1 MCKVTVETP
10 LIPTTKQSRLFWMKS
25 SEQIFAPLDIQVNY
39 TLFFFENIYLI
50 TKMIIRTY
58 ILMSLISRS
67 RNLQPTEQSI
77 LYPCHHKRA
86 GQEDRNYYKE
96 IDSELRLI
104 DKIALHEIGIDQ
116 RIEYITTEIHIER

>member
-10 LIPTTKQSRLFWMKS
+10 LTPTTKQSRLFWMKS

-39 TLFFFENIYLI
+39 TLFSKNIYLI

-67 RNLQPTEQSI
+67 R
-77 LYPCHHKRA
+77 
-86 GQEDRNYYKE
+86 
-96 IDSELRLI
+96 
-104 DKIALHEIGIDQ
+104 KIASLNI
-116 RIEYITTEIHIER
+116 